1 MSESDAAVP
10 VQSNRDERGRLQPGN
25 QVGFQKGKSGNPGGQ
40 PKQIKEIVELAR
52 GHAPKA
58 ISRLVHLAQHA
69 KDERVQLEA
78 CRLLLER
85 GYGKTIQ
92 PMAFGDEGAFG
103 NGGARILRIE
113 QVILQQGED
122 EEPIIEGVD
131 YFDVPSTDPE
141 IEARVQKESGR
152 FITHEYDTQSMM
164 RSDDRKEKGE

>member
-1 MSESDAAVP
+1 MSESDADVP

-69 KDERVQLEA
+69 KEERVQLEA

-113 QVILQQGED
+113 QVILREQEGEQ
-122 EEPIIEGVD
+122 PIVEGVD
-131 YFDVPSTDPE
+131 FFEVPSTDPE
-141 IEARVQKESGR
+141 IEARVQRDSAALLVNEIHCEG
-152 FITHEYDTQSMM
+152 D
-164 RSDDRKEKGE
+164 

>member
-1 MSESDAAVP
+1 MSESDADVP

-40 PKQIKEIVELAR
+40 PKQTKEIVELAR

-113 QVILQQGED
+113 QVILREQEGEQ
-122 EEPIIEGVD
+122 PIVEGVD
-131 YFDVPSTDPE
+131 FFEVPSTDPE
-141 IEARVQKESGR
+141 IEARVQRDSAALLVNE
-152 FITHEYDTQSMM
+152 
-164 RSDDRKEKGE
+164 